1 MNFEKIINFFR
12 RPGQAIR
19 KKFAG
24 FRSKKGE
31 KSLGEGKL
39 VTESKKNH
47 KQAKKLSE
55 DRMTFL
61 GMGDVR

>member
-12 RPGQAIR
+12 RLGQAIR

-39 VTESKKNH
+39 VT
-47 KQAKKLSE
+47 
-55 DRMTFL
+55 
-61 GMGDVR
+61 

>member
-39 VTESKKNH
+39 VTESKKSLP
-47 KQAKKLSE
+47 ASILKKEINL
-55 DRMTFL
+55 
-61 GMGDVR
+61 